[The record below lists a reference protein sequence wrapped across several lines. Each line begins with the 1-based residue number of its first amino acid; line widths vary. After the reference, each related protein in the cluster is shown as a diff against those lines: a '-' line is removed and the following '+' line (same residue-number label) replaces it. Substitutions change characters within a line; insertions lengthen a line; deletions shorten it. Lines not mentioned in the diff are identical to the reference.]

1 MVFEINLL
9 KLVRTLHLGK
19 LILYFVNDFLIL
31 LIEEKIIIERWSSI
45 LILML
50 FIYKGFKNSLRN

>member
-1 MVFEINLL
+1 MAFEINLL

-19 LILYFVNDFLIL
+19 LILYFINDFLIL
-31 LIEEKIIIERWSSI
+31 LIEEKIVIERWSSI

-50 FIYKGFKNSLRN
+50 FIYKGFKNSLGS